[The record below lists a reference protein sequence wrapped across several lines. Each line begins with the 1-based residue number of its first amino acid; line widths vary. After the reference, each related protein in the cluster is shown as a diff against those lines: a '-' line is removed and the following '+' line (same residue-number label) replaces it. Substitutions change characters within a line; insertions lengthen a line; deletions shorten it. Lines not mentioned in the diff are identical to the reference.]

1 MRAISIWISG
11 FRSAVDNGR
20 AHSVVVDLP
29 RDQGGED
36 LGPTALELALMSLAG
51 CIGTIF
57 AIVAGKRK
65 LGYES
70 LRVELEGEKGE
81 KTIEKI
87 RGVLRIKTSAS
98 REEVETALKLT
109 MEICPVG
116 LIFEKAG
123 IKPEIQVKLET

>member
-1 MRAISIWISG
+1 MKAVSVWISG
-11 FRSAVDNGR
+11 VRNVVDNGR

-57 AIVAGKRK
+57 AIVAGKRR
-65 LGYES
+65 LSYES

-81 KTIEKI
+81 KTIEKV
-87 RGVLRIKTSAS
+87 RGVLKIKTAAR
-98 REEVETALKLT
+98 REEVETALRLT

-116 LIFEKAG
+116 LIFKKAG
-123 IKPEIQVKLET
+123 MEPEIRVELET